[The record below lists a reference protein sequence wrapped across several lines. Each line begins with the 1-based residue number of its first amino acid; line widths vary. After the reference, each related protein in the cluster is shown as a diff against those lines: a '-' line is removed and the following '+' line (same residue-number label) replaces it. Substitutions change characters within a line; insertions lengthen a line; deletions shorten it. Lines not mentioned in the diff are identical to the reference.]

1 MKHLNVDN
9 RRRTANRGTLAAGA
23 AVLGLVLAFS
33 LVPTAAHAAGSK
45 SIGGN
50 INCNLVPNVMIG
62 TESTTRGTAVEHRL
76 NAPSS
81 AAAKQTVNLGSSSA
95 YAPWGWTFWF
105 QQSGSF
111 IATGYGTYG
120 GVVAGSLN
128 RYCRFN

>member
-1 MKHLNVDN
+1 MSTTV
-9 RRRTANRGTLAAGA
+9 G
-23 AVLGLVLAFS
+23 VLPIVAPSPQVQRCWGSCSRFLSFLRP
-33 LVPTAAHAAGSK
+33 PTRPAQSRL
-45 SIGGN
+45 GGN